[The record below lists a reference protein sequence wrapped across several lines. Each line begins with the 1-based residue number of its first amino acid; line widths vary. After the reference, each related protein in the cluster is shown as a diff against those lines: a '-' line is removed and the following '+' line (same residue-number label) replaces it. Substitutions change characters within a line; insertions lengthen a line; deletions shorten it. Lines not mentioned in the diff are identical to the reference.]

1 MDLFI
6 TGLLLLNL
14 CAGKPSTEIAPLTI
28 ATMKSKITGV
38 IFTLAGVAGLVY
50 AAISQFTNG
59 MAKHPVAGILLL
71 SLLIVFIGV
80 SQLYKKQSNEY

>member
-1 MDLFI
+1 
-6 TGLLLLNL
+6 
-14 CAGKPSTEIAPLTI
+14 
-28 ATMKSKITGV
+28 MKSKIIGIV
-38 IFTLAGVAGLVY
+38 FTLAGVAGLIY

-80 SQLYKKQSNEY
+80 SQLYKKQPNEY